1 MPRRTILPRVC
12 TAIDHKRL
20 HLVIWPSEHGVT
32 SHMRVHRSSRRLR
45 SIGRGQVCAQILL
58 WHVPCALAVW
68 CIVLQCVAVCGSVLQ
83 SRCVLSL
90 SLSLSLYIS
99 VHICTHMHSHT
110 QVAVQVAAL
119 RLAKWTAR
127 ARAHA
132 SGHPGR
138 LHWTSMDLPIGFPIN
153 NIISQRGRLLG
164 ADISNAICLRV
175 VQASLV
181 PHLAVETCETPL
193 ISVLKYY
200 TKLLTDTA
208 QANGIF
214 AVDCQRFH
222 AHRGMLAA

>member
-90 SLSLSLYIS
+90 SLSLSLYIYIYLYIYA
-99 VHICTHMHSHT
+99 HTCTRIRR
-110 QVAVQVAAL
+110 L
-119 RLAKWTAR
+119 RCRWQLCGWQ
-127 ARAHA
+127 
-132 SGHPGR
+132 SGR
-138 LHWTSMDLPIGFPIN
+138 
-153 NIISQRGRLLG
+153 RGREHTPLATLG
-164 ADISNAICLRV
+164 ACTG
-175 VQASLV
+175 QAWIFPLV
-181 PHLAVETCETPL
+181 F
-193 ISVLKYY
+193 
-200 TKLLTDTA
+200 
-208 QANGIF
+208 Q
-214 AVDCQRFH
+214 
-222 AHRGMLAA
+222 